1 MLNFEFD
8 WPTNHKNVRIRFNAK
23 NLSCEWIV
31 DENIIF
37 LLKFTEQHK
46 KRKLLFMP
54 DNLKTLEVY
63 KHMYHHIEWWQFQSF
78 LIFQQDNAHL
88 HKARVIANC
97 VKDVNVLL

>member
-23 NLSCEWIV
+23 DLSCEWIV

-54 DNLKTLEVY
+54 DNLKTLKVY
-63 KHMYHHIEWWQFQSF
+63 KNTIILNGDSF
-78 LIFQQDNAHL
+78 NLFLYFNKIMRTSTRQEL
-88 HKARVIANC
+88 
-97 VKDVNVLL
+97 